1 VRDRLYIIYQVHD
14 NVLLIGKDFAYYDDV
29 VFSKKCE

>member
-1 VRDRLYIIYQVHD
+1 MMGQTVYVH
-14 NVLLIGKDFAYYDDV
+14 VIGKDFAYYDDNDV